1 MQAQIDIAT
10 LKAVNLAASNEETR
24 YYLKGVF
31 VQVRAHTVT
40 YVATDGHRLLHAKQ
54 DSSEENTLCGDW
66 IIPRDWIKAQKPGKY
81 ETCASMTVN
90 ADNTLLQFT
99 GTITGM
105 TAHVDGKFPDYAR
118 VIPVECSGELA
129 QYDGM
134 QLGVFE
140 KFAKLMSISAPT
152 LHHNGAGPGVLAFG
166 AQGIVGV
173 VMPVR
178 HRDAQYAS
186 VLELL
191 TPAELSEVNAAMSLE
206 KAA

>member
-1 MQAQIDIAT
+1 
-10 LKAVNLAASNEETR
+10 
-24 YYLKGVF
+24 
-31 VQVRAHTVT
+31 
-40 YVATDGHRLLHAKQ
+40 
-54 DSSEENTLCGDW
+54 
-66 IIPRDWIKAQKPGKY
+66 
-81 ETCASMTVN
+81 
-90 ADNTLLQFT
+90 
-99 GTITGM
+99 
-105 TAHVDGKFPDYAR
+105 
-118 VIPVECSGELA
+118 
-129 QYDGM
+129 
-134 QLGVFE
+134 
-140 KFAKLMSISAPT
+140 MSISAPT